1 MVTNS
6 PDDDRSLIGPPLALP
21 QPTFTVAKTAIHR
34 HLGLLAPSRP
44 PPAQKRVEQSRSTHL
59 SHSISPA
66 QLPQQHPLPE
76 KPTTLSAGIGH
87 RQSPRTATP
96 DTAEQSPLVDK
107 IQSLAK
113 ELTGIRRPD
122 QIKRNESNVV
132 TPTLTPPTTT
142 TTTTTNASS
151 SVSPAAKPSPT
162 PPPVQNSKPTTTTT
176 TNGKGKEKQAVVV
189 ISSSSSTPVPK
200 PSDSSVTSPPIPLP
214 LPLPSSSTQSNPTVP
229 LPSVVDRMVHENT
242 HARFGDGLK
251 VEMITTP
258 FEPRRI
264 TVVRIPVPL
273 PGGSKEPSSSSSSS
287 SSSPLIKDLRSPMAK
302 KEEEVKR
309 AEEIMRAVF
318 EQVGT
323 VVRCEFSRV
332 GVGDS
337 SNMKGSSMLAVP
349 SSSSSFS
356 SAPPRF
362 TSGPSRL
369 SSSQNSSCS
378 TNSSL
383 SSSNSPPTLELI
395 AHVEYAH
402 HQQAANAIRAIN
414 ENAPTGFSIP
424 VFTTQSPSSTASVT
438 LQRTKQQQQKS
449 SNEKNSQPQQQQQQ
463 QPFTLPS
470 TLSAS
475 FSKTIA
481 PNQPS
486 TTMVS
491 DTVLIRWDI
500 PRPRIRVYYKEGRVA
515 RRELEIINRRM
526 FFGRK
531 LLARFFGASKNVI
544 LVEGVSIP
552 AGAIAAAAAVG
563 KANSGAGGGEREDGS
578 GEKEKVKAMREEGEW
593 EEERLGEEVKEF
605 RRRHSPDGEIRVFD
619 DGYVHEDVMQL
630 IRGFV
635 QVEEE
640 RTRALEEM
648 EKTMVGLGEETSMY
662 LKVGLKS
669 FEIKENLNPSG
680 TTTTNKPSSST
691 SPSSFTTS
699 SSSSTPVV
707 SVISSSSKLEPPVVA
722 CPQGNVAIRVNFHN
736 SGAAS
741 AFYTSLKALVAPFR
755 WRRAGRLTTTLSK
768 DLLYVMTA
776 EKFNLLSPQIEQ
788 LRTQLEPVQLRM
800 QVSIPNGH
808 SGYRHVKIVG
818 SGPKRV
824 FKPMIDALLIGEVIV
839 RDPPDAASAS
849 ATSTSESRNSSTG
862 ISTGKVGVDAGGGG
876 ERKMALSKATAA
888 SKPLWDAELDF
899 LYGIQHLVDNVRMP
913 PETQI
918 LIDRPRRN
926 LLVFGPSSVRRN
938 LARERLLQKFDEVK
952 KRLKVVTFNR
962 YLLRYYA
969 QAVERELIPKF
980 GQTNV
985 WLDHA
990 ACRLTVAGQQA
1001 VQCLLDVEKKAPQPN
1016 QLLQLFLSGGG
1027 SETDKATGQCPVCLE
1042 QPDNPVKGLGCGHS
1056 YCQSCLTQYLLCATQ
1071 PGGTLPIRCFGAI
1084 APVVVDDQKE
1094 NVITAD
1100 STTSLGKTAP
1110 RANSKRERE
1119 RGRQQPNQRGGNSN
1133 KREPA
1138 PAQEVNEVKLQGET
1152 NTGAAT
1158 PMQCNTLIPLAVIRR
1173 VLSAEQF
1180 DTALKT
1186 SFDSYILA
1194 RPAEYHHCPTSDCPE
1209 IYRVFGSDEKDG
1221 SKPSTSAS
1229 PSNAHVEAALL
1240 MSSNAQHCPSCLM
1253 KICPVC
1259 FAEGGHDGFTCEQH
1273 RKYQQDLL
1281 AEEAA
1286 QVETWVKNFGGRKCP
1301 KCNMGLLK
1309 DGGCAHVRCSRCGV
1323 HICWTCG
1330 KAFGEVEKES
1340 VYEHMNRVH
1349 GGIGLID
1356 WGDDANGG
1364 VILEEMRQFRQNN
1377 NNDTETDEAIARA
1390 LEETEDEGPQ
1400 AVSSHSLTRTG
1411 SGSSGG
1417 SGTLQG
1423 NEARGGGRNPASN
1436 GDSRQRRDVGQGS
1449 QQRKGKKKA
1458 RRRTGVPQHRSYP
1471 RYENKDELSEDE
1483 NDDFGGGGWDY
1494 DFTDM
1499 NWEAL

>member
-1 MVTNS
+1 
-6 PDDDRSLIGPPLALP
+6 
-21 QPTFTVAKTAIHR
+21 
-34 HLGLLAPSRP
+34 
-44 PPAQKRVEQSRSTHL
+44 
-59 SHSISPA
+59 
-66 QLPQQHPLPE
+66 
-76 KPTTLSAGIGH
+76 
-87 RQSPRTATP
+87 
-96 DTAEQSPLVDK
+96 
-107 IQSLAK
+107 
-113 ELTGIRRPD
+113 
-122 QIKRNESNVV
+122 
-132 TPTLTPPTTT
+132 
-142 TTTTTNASS
+142 
-151 SVSPAAKPSPT
+151 
-162 PPPVQNSKPTTTTT
+162 
-176 TNGKGKEKQAVVV
+176 
-189 ISSSSSTPVPK
+189 
-200 PSDSSVTSPPIPLP
+200 
-214 LPLPSSSTQSNPTVP
+214 
-229 LPSVVDRMVHENT
+229 MVHENT

-273 PGGSKEPSSSSSSS
+273 PLPLVGGSKESSSS
-287 SSSPLIKDLRSPMAK
+287 SSSPLIKDLRSPVAK

-337 SNMKGSSMLAVP
+337 SSMKGSSMLAAP

-356 SAPPRF
+356 SASPRF
-362 TSGPSRL
+362 TSGSSRL
-369 SSSQNSSCS
+369 SSSQNSSSS
-378 TNSSL
+378 TSSL
-383 SSSNSPPTLELI
+383 SPSSSSNAPPTLELI

-414 ENAPTGFSIP
+414 ENVPIGFSIP

-438 LQRTKQQQQKS
+438 LQRAKQQQQKS
-449 SNEKNSQPQQQQQQ
+449 SNEKNPQPQQQQLQSQQ
-463 QPFTLPS
+463 QSLTLPS

-481 PNQPS
+481 PNQPT

-491 DTVLIRWDI
+491 DTVLVRWDI

-563 KANSGAGGGEREDGS
+563 KANSGAAGGGGGQRDDGVER
-578 GEKEKVKAMREEGEW
+578 EKVKAMREEGEW
-593 EEERLGEEVKEF
+593 EEERLGEEVREF
-605 RRRHSPDGEIRVFD
+605 RRRHCPDGEIRVFD

-630 IRGFV
+630 IRGFI

-640 RTRALEEM
+640 RTKALEEM
-648 EKTMVGLGEETSMY
+648 ERTMVGWGEETSVY

-680 TTTTNKPSSST
+680 TTTTNNKPSSST
-691 SPSSFTTS
+691 SPSASTS
-699 SSSSTPVV
+699 SSSTTLVV
-707 SVISSSSKLEPPVVA
+707 SVISSSSKPEPPVVA

-839 RDPPDAASAS
+839 RDPPDAASA
-849 ATSTSESRNSSTG
+849 TSTSTPESRTSSTG

-876 ERKMALSKATAA
+876 ERKMASSKATAA

-952 KRLKVVTFNR
+952 KRLKVVVFNR

-1027 SETDKATGQCPVCLE
+1027 SEMDKAAGQCPVCLE

-1084 APVVVDDQKE
+1084 APVVVDEQKE
-1094 NVITAD
+1094 SVVTID
-1100 STTSLGKTAP
+1100 STTSLGKSAP
-1110 RANSKRERE
+1110 RANSKRE
-1119 RGRQQPNQRGGNSN
+1119 RGRQQPNQRGGNFN
-1133 KREPA
+1133 RREPA
-1138 PAQEVNEVKLQGET
+1138 PAQEVNVAKLQGET

-1158 PMQCNTLIPLAVIRR
+1158 PTQCNTLIPLSVIRR
-1173 VLSAEQF
+1173 LLSAEQF

-1209 IYRVFGSDEKDG
+1209 IYRVFGSDEKDD

-1229 PSNAHVEAALL
+1229 LSNAHVEAALL

-1253 KICPVC
+1253 KICPIC

-1349 GGIGLID
+1349 GTIGLID

-1400 AVSSHSLTRTG
+1400 PVSSHSLTRTG